1 MGPLKGLK
9 NIQNLIFDLDGTLV
23 DSSQTISA
31 SVEFAVSRVGVS
43 STERTAIKS
52 LIGASL
58 LDIFREEYGMTDGQ
72 AQTAIDLYRKHYDS
86 LDQAGTYV
94 YDNIPDVLSRLQ
106 KAGYRLFIAT
116 VKPTRIAEKVLSDL
130 GLSSWFSG
138 VAGSSMDSR
147 RRDKSSIISHALKK
161 FDLDPLR
168 SMMIGDR
175 KQDING
181 ARENGMRA
189 LAVTY
194 GFGSKEELHSSR
206 PDHMVDHSVEI
217 ISLLLNPSM
226 AK

>member
-1 MGPLKGLK
+1 MKPKE
-9 NIQNLIFDLDGTLV
+9 IQNLLFDLDGTLV

-31 SVEFAVSRVGVS
+31 SLNFAVGGMVLD
-43 STERTAIKS
+43 STGNTPIES

-58 LDIFREEYGMTDGQ
+58 LDIFRKEYGITDWQ

-106 KAGYRLFIAT
+106 RAGYRLFIAT

-130 GLSSWFSG
+130 GLRSWFSG
-138 VAGSSMDSR
+138 VAGSSMDSK

-175 KQDING
+175 KQDITG